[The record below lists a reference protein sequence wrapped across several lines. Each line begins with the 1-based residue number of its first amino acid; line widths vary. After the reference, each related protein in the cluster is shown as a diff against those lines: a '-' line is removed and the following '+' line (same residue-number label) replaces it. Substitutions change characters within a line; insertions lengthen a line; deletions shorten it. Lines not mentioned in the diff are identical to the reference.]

1 MKSVEQFEKK
11 SMCVFFLL
19 REKKLFSILG
29 KNINN
34 NLNKSSFFSN
44 ITSFFSSF
52 LFYIIL
58 LK

>member
-34 NLNKSSFFSN
+34 NLNKSSFFFQHH
-44 ITSFFSSF
+44 ILF
-52 LFYIIL
+52 LIL
-58 LK
+58 FILYNFA